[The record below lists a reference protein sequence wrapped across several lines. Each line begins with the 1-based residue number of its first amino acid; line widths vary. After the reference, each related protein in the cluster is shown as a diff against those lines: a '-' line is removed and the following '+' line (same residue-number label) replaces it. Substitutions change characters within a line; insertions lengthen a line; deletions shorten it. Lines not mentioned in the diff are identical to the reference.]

1 MIDVHCHILPGIDD
15 GAADYSVSLTMAQ
28 AFAAQGVSV
37 VACTPHI
44 LPGLYHNTGPDI
56 RVRVDELQRLLDEY
70 GIPLQLVTGADVHIT
85 PDFVAGL
92 RSGRLLSI
100 SDLRY
105 VLVEPPH
112 HTAPPQLE
120 EFFFNLLVAGYVPV
134 LTHPERLSWV
144 PARYGVIKR
153 LAEQGVWMQ
162 VTAGSLAGAFGR
174 GPLYWAERM
183 LGEGFV
189 HVLATDAH
197 DAEHRPPDLDR
208 GRALAE
214 KRVGVDEAE
223 NLVVTRPL
231 GIVKDTPPSELPMPG
246 GVADGEAGNRVETDS
261 EGRPHGSS
269 GGHVRGLSGRLRQ
282 FFGRKRELH
291 TNRDSDGRPDGL
303 RLDPGGRY
311 H

>member
-15 GAADYSVSLTMAQ
+15 GASDYSVSLSMAQ

-56 RVRVDELQRLLDEY
+56 RVRVEKLQRVLDEY
-70 GIPLQLVTGADVHIT
+70 GVALQLVTGADAHIT
-85 PDFVAGL
+85 PDFVARL
-92 RSGRLLSI
+92 RSGRILSI
-100 SDLRY
+100 ANSRY

-120 EFFFNLLVAGYVPV
+120 EFFFNILIAGYVPV

-144 PARYGVIKR
+144 PSRYEVIKR
-153 LAEQGVWMQ
+153 LAGQGVWMQ
-162 VTAGSLAGAFGR
+162 ITAGSLAGAFGR
-174 GPLYWAERM
+174 SALYWAERM
-183 LGEGFV
+183 LGEGLV

-197 DAEHRPPDLDR
+197 DAEYRPPDLDR
-208 GRALAE
+208 GRELAE

-223 NLVVTRPL
+223 NLVVTRPI
-231 GIVKDTPPSELPMPG
+231 GIVKDLQPSDLPMPG
-246 GVADGEAGNRVETDS
+246 GVANGDVGDRVNPDR

-269 GGHVRGLSGRLRQ
+269 GRHLRGLSGRLRQ

-291 TNRDSDGRPDGL
+291 SGREFDGRSGGIRPNSS
-303 RLDPGGRY
+303 GRY
-311 H
+311 G